1 MCDIGRF
8 EFGWIEGDD
17 RLHKPLARNEKGL
30 LQPVALRDVVA
41 KVADRLSAAGTSGQ
55 GGVQFLLSAH
65 ASHEELFLFRRLTEE
80 LAGADGPRSIS
91 VSWRVTPKHQPAT
104 TQFKVPAVDAPNVN
118 GARIFGL
125 VPGAVGA
132 EQGPADVSSLRAA
145 VEAGKVS
152 ALYVFDPG
160 PDGSIGD
167 TQWIVEARTSG
178 RLPLLVVQGVLLND
192 LARAADFV
200 LPGASFVEK
209 DASYTNDKGI
219 LQGTS
224 KAISAPGEAMEDWQI
239 VVNLAAALGVTF
251 DYTAGAH
258 VRADIAARYGS
269 VEALQG
275 LPGLAFQRPMSARTW
290 LEASNPSE
298 RWKWE
303 FLYQDL
309 PPVKGAVDTS
319 SLPTPPGVIRLNEVK

>member
-1 MCDIGRF
+1 VLTLWKNSTS
-8 EFGWIEGDD
+8 FGFA
-17 RLHKPLARNEKGL
+17 P
-30 LQPVALRDVVA
+30 
-41 KVADRLSAAGTSGQ
+41 GQ
-55 GGVQFLLSAH
+55 
-65 ASHEELFLFRRLTEE
+65 
-80 LAGADGPRSIS
+80 
-91 VSWRVTPKHQPAT
+91 
-104 TQFKVPAVDAPNVN
+104 
-118 GARIFGL
+118 
-125 VPGAVGA
+125 VGA
-132 EQGPADVSSLRAA
+132 EQGAADVSSLRSA
-145 VEAGKVS
+145 VEAGRVA

-167 TQWIVEARTSG
+167 TSWIVAARTSG
-178 RLPLLVVQGVLLND
+178 TLPLLVVQGVLMND

-224 KAISAPGEAMEDWQI
+224 KAINAPGEAMEDWQI
-239 VVNLAAALGVTF
+239 IVNLARALGVSF
-251 DYTAGAH
+251 DYTQSAH
-258 VRADIAARYGS
+258 IRGDIAARMP
-269 VEALQG
+269 VADALQG
-275 LPGLAFQRPMSARTW
+275 LPGLAFERPMSARTW